1 MLIIKYFFIYLS
13 KKQLKMKTTTK
24 RISQYINSHQL
35 QQDDIRDIAIDIIDS
50 MVMNKVITDCLNT
63 ENQQEFEAQDI
74 IVEKLTE
81 LFNIQ
86 K

>member
-1 MLIIKYFFIYLS
+1 ME
-13 KKQLKMKTTTK
+13 TTTK

-35 QQDDIRDIAIDIIDS
+35 QEDDIRDIAIDIIDS
-50 MVMNKVITDCLNT
+50 MVMNKVIIDCLNT

-81 LFNIQ
+81 LFNIN
-86 K
+86 

>member
-1 MLIIKYFFIYLS
+1 
-13 KKQLKMKTTTK
+13 MKTTTK

-50 MVMNKVITDCLNT
+50 MVINKVITDCLNT